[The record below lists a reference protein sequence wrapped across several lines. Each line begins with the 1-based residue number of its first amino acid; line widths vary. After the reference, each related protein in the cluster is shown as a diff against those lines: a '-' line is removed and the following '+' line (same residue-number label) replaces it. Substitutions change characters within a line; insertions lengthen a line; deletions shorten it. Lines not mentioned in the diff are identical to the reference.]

1 MTGVT
6 TIEHVTC
13 LGCGCGCD
21 DLTVEVADG
30 RIVNVTPVCPIGR
43 AWFGEGRVPS
53 EVLVRGRPATL
64 EDAVEEVARVLTES
78 VGRCVTYLGPDI
90 TSQTQRVTLA
100 LADLLR
106 ANVDTATSATAAAGL
121 LAGQRRGRATAT
133 LGEIRSRADVMVFWG
148 VDPTER
154 YPRYLARY
162 GPKSGEA
169 RVGAPADGSLVVSVG
184 IGNGPALAGAD
195 LSLTLPPDQEIAALS
210 LMRASVL
217 GQNIPAP
224 SPAIAPAMELA
235 GRLSRASYAVLVYDG
250 EPGTVAANPLRA
262 DALIALTQA
271 LNTPTRAALST
282 LRAGGNRVGA
292 EAVLTTQAGYPFA
305 VDYARGY
312 PTYQPGRRGLDQ
324 LAKGG
329 DQVLLVLGTPPLE
342 PPSFGRGKKTG
353 RTMIIGPR
361 ASQSPLQPHVAIDT
375 GVAGIHE
382 SGTGYRM
389 DEVPLELTPPISA
402 PRSAMDVVAAVLDAV
417 TRIVPRSGR

>member
-1 MTGVT
+1 MTGLT
-6 TIEHVTC
+6 AIEHVTC

-43 AWFGEGRVPS
+43 AWFGDGRVPS

-64 EDAVEEVARVLTES
+64 EDAVEEVAGVLTES
-78 VGRCVTYLGPDI
+78 VGRCVTYLGLDI

-133 LGEIRSRADVMVFWG
+133 LGEIRSRTDMMVFWG
-148 VDPTER
+148 VDPAER

-162 GPKSGEA
+162 GPKSGEP
-169 RVGAPADGSLVVSVG
+169 RVAAADGSLVVSVG

-195 LSLTLPPDQEIAALS
+195 LSLTLPTDQEIAALS

-224 SPAIAPAMELA
+224 PAAIAPAIELA

-282 LRAGGNRVGA
+282 LRGGGNRVGA
-292 EAVLTTQAGYPFA
+292 EAVLTSQAGYPFA

-312 PTYQPGRRGLDQ
+312 PTYEPGSRGLDR

-329 DQVLLVLGTPPLE
+329 DQVLLIVGTPSVE
-342 PPSFGRGKKTG
+342 SPSFGRGKKPG

-389 DEVPLELTPPISA
+389 DEVPLELTPPIPA
-402 PRSAMDVVAAVLDAV
+402 TRSAMDVVAAVLHAV
-417 TRIVPRSGR
+417 SRIVPRSGR